1 MQIVEKGLAQFV
13 SNAAWASANCTM
25 AATKCD
31 LLAQRRRPLAVALS
45 ACLPG
50 ERLIARLAALTLV
63 PSVSV
68 KTPRIAE
75 CKVHFE
81 CELHSMMNFGQG
93 NLVVGKVIRVHVRS
107 DIIADFKIDPV
118 SYSPLGRIGGRRY
131 CALGEIID
139 V

>member
-1 MQIVEKGLAQFV
+1 
-13 SNAAWASANCTM
+13 
-25 AATKCD
+25 
-31 LLAQRRRPLAVALS
+31 
-45 ACLPG
+45 
-50 ERLIARLAALTLV
+50 
-63 PSVSV
+63 V

-118 SYSPLGRIGGRRY
+118 AYSPLGRIGAAAIARLAKLSTCDTAFSDQRFASSCGRNHDSTLQNIWNAKGLNCCRDRVGFVPSVHSP
-131 CALGEIID
+131 LNPPTSD
-139 V
+139 MH